1 MTTGHHLTGLIPS
14 ILTLTKTKMKMM
26 GYREEKMK
34 ELRLE
39 TDFQLIQDPPIVG
52 PQTSLTLILLTLTLI
67 HSMIR
72 ILHKEMKKIMMIREE
87 IDF

>member
-1 MTTGHHLTGLIPS
+1 MTTGHHLTGLIPL
-14 ILTLTKTKMKMM
+14 ILTLTKTKIM
-26 GYREEKMK
+26 GSREEKIK

>member
-1 MTTGHHLTGLIPS
+1 MTTGHHLTGLIPL
-14 ILTLTKTKMKMM
+14 ILTLTKTKIM
-26 GYREEKMK
+26 GSREEKIK

-39 TDFQLIQDPPIVG
+39 TDFELIQDPPIVG